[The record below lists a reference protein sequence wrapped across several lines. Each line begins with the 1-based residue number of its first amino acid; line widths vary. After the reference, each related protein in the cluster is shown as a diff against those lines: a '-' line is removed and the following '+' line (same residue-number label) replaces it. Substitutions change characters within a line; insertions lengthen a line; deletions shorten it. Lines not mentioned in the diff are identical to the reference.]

1 MQNHTLPIQLSPTSV
16 APPPARVAPQ
26 PNSDGASFSQSLNR
40 EMAQRQAAAVAN
52 KPAPPVKQGPVANAA
67 PPVKQGPVA
76 NAAPPVKQGPVANA
90 APPVKQGPVANA
102 APPVK
107 AAPQPDAPGP
117 TRAEK
122 HLANV
127 DDAQAPDAPATTP
140 PDDAA
145 TAAAAA
151 AATAAVVA
159 EPVLTDA
166 AAAEGA
172 AAAAPM
178 TDMLAMVASYKQLMQ
193 GGPAKTSAAPTDT
206 ATTAPAVRGTGVAAD
221 TQTLAALQSAL
232 KNSDDGAAAGKQA
245 ALATPDDDPAAARAR
260 PAPDLATIAT
270 SKAPQSDTALSTLR
284 DAAAAAPVKDS
295 APVTG
300 SAFQAQLNSVE
311 MGKTGVTPASEH
323 IPARLGTTAWD
334 NQVSQ
339 KVVWMVGGMDQS
351 ATLTLNPPDLGP
363 VQVVLNVNN
372 DQATVAFSSAT
383 PEVRAALENAMPRL
397 RDMLGEAGVT
407 LGEASVSANMPDQ
420 RQADTSGGNDSR
432 NGRNNGGNGNGVRS
446 GEAEIPLPR
455 SANRAASNDGAVD
468 TFA

>member
-16 APPPARVAPQ
+16 APPPARVTPQ
-26 PNSDGASFSQSLNR
+26 PNSDGATFSQSLNR

-52 KPAPPVKQGPVANAA
+52 KPAPPVKQGPVADAAA
-67 PPVKQGPVA
+67 PVQPIKV
-76 NAAPPVKQGPVANA
+76 APPTP
-90 APPVKQGPVANA
+90 
-102 APPVK
+102 
-107 AAPQPDAPGP
+107 PGP

-122 HLANV
+122 NLAKV

-140 PDDAA
+140 TDDAA
-145 TAAAAA
+145 AGPTASAA
-151 AATAAVVA
+151 AATVA
-159 EPVLTDA
+159 EPVLADAGAA

-178 TDMLAMVASYKQLMQ
+178 TDMLALVASYKQLMQ
-193 GGPAKTSAAPTDT
+193 GAGPAKTPAAPAET
-206 ATTAPAVRGTGVAAD
+206 ATTTTSVRSTGIAAD
-221 TQTLAALQSAL
+221 TQTMAALQSAL
-232 KNSDDGAAAGKQA
+232 KNSDDAGNGKQA
-245 ALATPDDDPAAARAR
+245 ALATPDDGATAAKPRA
-260 PAPDLATIAT
+260 APDLATVAT
-270 SKAPQSDTALSTLR
+270 KAPATDAAMSTLR
-284 DAAAAAPVKDS
+284 DAAAAAPAKDT
-295 APVTG
+295 APVTA

-397 RDMLGEAGVT
+397 REMLGDAGVT

-420 RQADTSGGNDSR
+420 RQADTNGGNDGR
-432 NGRNNGGNGNGVRS
+432 NGRNNGGNGAVRS
-446 GEAEIPLPR
+446 GETEIPLPR
-455 SANRAASNDGAVD
+455 TTNRAASNDGAVD

>member
-52 KPAPPVKQGPVANAA
+52 KP
-67 PPVKQGPVA
+67 
-76 NAAPPVKQGPVANA
+76 APPVKQGPVANA

-159 EPVLTDA
+159 EPVLTDAAAA

>member
-16 APPPARVAPQ
+16 APPPARVTPQ
-26 PNSDGASFSQSLNR
+26 PNSDGATFSQSLNR

-52 KPAPPVKQGPVANAA
+52 KPAPPVKQGPVAS
-67 PPVKQGPVA
+67 
-76 NAAPPVKQGPVANA
+76 
-90 APPVKQGPVANA
+90 A

-107 AAPQPDAPGP
+107 AASAPQPDAPGP

-151 AATAAVVA
+151 TAAIVA
-159 EPVLTDA
+159 EPILADVGAA

-193 GGPAKTSAAPTDT
+193 GGPAKTSAAPADT
-206 ATTAPAVRGTGVAAD
+206 ATTATAAPGTGIAAD

-245 ALATPDDDPAAARAR
+245 ALATPDDDPAAAKLR
-260 PAPDLATIAT
+260 PAPDLATVAT

-295 APVTG
+295 APVTA

-311 MGKTGVTPASEH
+311 MGKTGVTPASDH

-420 RQADTSGGNDSR
+420 RQADTSGGNDGR
-432 NGRNNGGNGNGVRS
+432 NGRNHGGNGNGVRS

-455 SANRAASNDGAVD
+455 AANRAASNDGAVD

>member
-1 MQNHTLPIQLSPTSV
+1 MQNHTLPIQLSPTAA
-16 APPPARVAPQ
+16 APPPVRVTPQ
-26 PNSDGASFSQSLNR
+26 PNSDGATFSQSLNR

-52 KPAPPVKQGPVANAA
+52 KPVPPVRQGPVANAA
-67 PPVKQGPVA
+67 PQAQPVKP
-76 NAAPPVKQGPVANA
+76 APS
-90 APPVKQGPVANA
+90 PPQ
-102 APPVK
+102 
-107 AAPQPDAPGP
+107 GP

-151 AATAAVVA
+151 TAAVVA
-159 EPVLTDA
+159 EPILADA
-166 AAAEGA
+166 GATAAAEGA

-206 ATTAPAVRGTGVAAD
+206 ATTATAVPGTGIAAD
-221 TQTLAALQSAL
+221 TRTLAALQSAL

-245 ALATPDDDPAAARAR
+245 ALATPDDDPAAAKPR
-260 PAPDLATIAT
+260 PAPDLATIAAG
-270 SKAPQSDTALSTLR
+270 KAPQSDTALSTLR

-295 APVTG
+295 APVTA

-420 RQADTSGGNDSR
+420 RQADTSGGNDGR
-432 NGRNNGGNGNGVRS
+432 NGRNHGGNGNGVRS
-446 GEAEIPLPR
+446 GETEIPLPR

>member
-1 MQNHTLPIQLSPTSV
+1 MQNHTLPIQLSPTAA
-16 APPPARVAPQ
+16 APPPVRVTPQ
-26 PNSDGASFSQSLNR
+26 PNSDGATFSQSLNR

-52 KPAPPVKQGPVANAA
+52 KPAPPVRQGPVANAA
-67 PPVKQGPVA
+67 PQAQPVKP
-76 NAAPPVKQGPVANA
+76 APS
-90 APPVKQGPVANA
+90 PP
-102 APPVK
+102 
-107 AAPQPDAPGP
+107 PGP

-127 DDAQAPDAPATTP
+127 DDTQAPDAPATTP

-151 AATAAVVA
+151 AAAVVA
-159 EPVLTDA
+159 EPILADAGAA

-206 ATTAPAVRGTGVAAD
+206 ATTATAVPGTGIAAD
-221 TQTLAALQSAL
+221 TRTLAALQSAL
-232 KNSDDGAAAGKQA
+232 KNTDDGAATGKQA
-245 ALATPDDDPAAARAR
+245 ALATPDDDPAAAKPR
-260 PAPDLATIAT
+260 PAPDLATIAAG
-270 SKAPQSDTALSTLR
+270 KAPQSDTALSTLR

-295 APVTG
+295 APVTA

-420 RQADTSGGNDSR
+420 RQADTSGGNDGR
-432 NGRNNGGNGNGVRS
+432 NGRNHGGNGNGVRS
-446 GEAEIPLPR
+446 GETEIPLPR

>member
-1 MQNHTLPIQLSPTSV
+1 MQNHTLPIQLSPTAV
-16 APPPARVAPQ
+16 ALPPARATPQ
-26 PNSDGASFSQSLNR
+26 PNSDGATFSQSLNR

-52 KPAPPVKQGPVANAA
+52 KPAPPVRQGPVSEATAPVQPVKVA
-67 PPVKQGPVA
+67 PPTP
-76 NAAPPVKQGPVANA
+76 
-90 APPVKQGPVANA
+90 
-102 APPVK
+102 
-107 AAPQPDAPGP
+107 PGP

-122 HLANV
+122 KLASV

-140 PDDAA
+140 ADDAAAA
-145 TAAAAA
+145 TAATASSAA
-151 AATAAVVA
+151 AAVVA
-159 EPVLTDA
+159 EPVLVDAGAA

-178 TDMLAMVASYKQLMQ
+178 TDMLALVASYKQLMQ
-193 GGPAKTSAAPTDT
+193 GAGPAKTPAAAAET
-206 ATTAPAVRGTGVAAD
+206 ATTATSVRGAGIAAD
-221 TQTLAALQSAL
+221 TQTMAALQSAL
-232 KNSDDGAAAGKQA
+232 KNSDDASNGKQPALATADDGAAAAKPHA
-245 ALATPDDDPAAARAR
+245 
-260 PAPDLATIAT
+260 APDLARVAT
-270 SKAPQSDTALSTLR
+270 KAPATDAAMSTLR
-284 DAAAAAPVKDS
+284 DAAAAAPVKDT
-295 APVTG
+295 APVTA

-383 PEVRAALENAMPRL
+383 PEVRAALENALPRL
-397 RDMLGEAGVT
+397 RDMLGDAGVT

-420 RQADTSGGNDSR
+420 RQADTGGGNDGR
-432 NGRNNGGNGNGVRS
+432 NGRNHGGNGNGVRS
-446 GEAEIPLPR
+446 GETEIPLPR
-455 SANRAASNDGAVD
+455 AANRVASNDGAVD